1 MSINSS
7 DFSKQSMG
15 VVTTRQDQRAD
26 EQFRA
31 LREANA
37 KVIQSSADSNKA
49 GANSSNSQGTSSF
62 PRVDPKQIENA
73 NLKMSQL
80 NVQLSFEMTED
91 RKNNIVKVLDQTTG
105 DVVRQMPTEEFLKMS
120 ERIDAIMNQ
129 LSDVKGT
136 LVNSEV

>member
-7 DFSKQSMG
+7 DFSKQSVG
-15 VVTTRQDQRAD
+15 VVATRQDQRTG

-37 KVIQSSADSNKA
+37 KAIQNSADSNKTDTKSD
-49 GANSSNSQGTSSF
+49 NNQSFTSS
-62 PRVDPKQIENA
+62 PKIEPEKIESA
-73 NLKMSQL
+73 NRKMSQL

-91 RKNNIVKVLDQTTG
+91 RSKNIVKVLDQTTG

-120 ERIDAIMNQ
+120 ERIDAIMSQ

>member
-7 DFSKQSMG
+7 DFSKQSVG
-15 VVTTRQDQRAD
+15 VVATRQDQRMG
-26 EQFRA
+26 EQFKA
-31 LREANA
+31 QREANA
-37 KVIQSSADSNKA
+37 KAIQTSADSNKA
-49 GANSSNSQGTSSF
+49 ENKSSDNQKFADS
-62 PRVDPKQIENA
+62 PKIEPEKIENA
-73 NLKMSQL
+73 NRKMSQL

-91 RKNNIVKVLDQTTG
+91 RSKNIVKVLDQATG